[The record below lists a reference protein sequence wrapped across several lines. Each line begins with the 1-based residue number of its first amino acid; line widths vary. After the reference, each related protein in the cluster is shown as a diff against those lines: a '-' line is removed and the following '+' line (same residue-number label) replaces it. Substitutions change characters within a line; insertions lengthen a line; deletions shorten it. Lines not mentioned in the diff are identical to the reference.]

1 MKKIYSIGE
10 ETPWRLTKDSG
21 YRLSKAIVET
31 GAEVI
36 ASYVDVCS
44 PPVHACIRIRLD
56 EDKISAFKDIFE
68 GPFEPV
74 MAAGGCNEEQNT
86 LVLDETG
93 EGLYHFCP
101 VCSAHAGQMCSE
113 PDPNAEGLGIEWTH
127 KIHAERATNT
137 NGLIRIC
144 DTCKKVTA
152 IDLDNSIDNKKEME
166 LPGQTVLEIPL
177 TEMSEKYKSANQCEC
192 KKVEK

>member
-44 PPVHACIRIRLD
+44 PPLHACIRIRLD

-68 GPFEPV
+68 GPFELV
-74 MAAGGCNEEQNT
+74 MEAGGSNEEQNI

-101 VCSAHAGQMCSE
+101 VCGAHAGQMCSE
-113 PDPNAEGLGIEWTH
+113 PDPNEEGLGIEWTH
-127 KIHAERATNT
+127 KIHAERVTNT

-144 DTCKKVTA
+144 DICKNVTA

-166 LPGQTVLEIPL
+166 LPGQTVLEVPL
-177 TEMSEKYKSANQCEC
+177 TEIAERFKSASHCEC
-192 KKVEK
+192 KKS